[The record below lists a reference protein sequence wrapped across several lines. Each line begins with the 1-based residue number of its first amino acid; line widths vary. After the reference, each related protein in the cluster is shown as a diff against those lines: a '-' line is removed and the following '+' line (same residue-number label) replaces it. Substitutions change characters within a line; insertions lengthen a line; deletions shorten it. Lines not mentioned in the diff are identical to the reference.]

1 MAIVLH
7 FQAPEYVESSTVRIN
22 GLYPRSSPRQIG
34 QAVRRW
40 PRVAQWSESITQSY
54 LPLGRMPSFGQ
65 LALYG
70 LTLAF
75 PLAILYQR
83 LTADS
88 KPTAKPAA
96 APQGEKTEKKSS
108 IMQPERTD
116 LDPPKND
123 PFTQEQL
130 KAYDGSDPSKPVYV
144 AIKGSSVRLSQP
156 HPLLS
161 LSLSHSGAYA
171 NTCVYAGTVFDVSRK
186 RETYG
191 PGGSY
196 AILAGKDGSR
206 ALGLSSLNPE
216 DAVADW
222 STLQEKDRRTL
233 DEWLAFFTCV
243 SFSRLVFNFVVFGY

>member
-22 GLYPRSSPRQIG
+22 GLYPRSCPRQIG

-144 AIKGSSVRLSQP
+144 AIKGSSVCFTQSPTHFCSSPSAR
-156 HPLLS
+156 
-161 LSLSHSGAYA
+161 SGAYA
-171 NTCVYAGTVFDVSRK
+171 NTYTCICRNGFRRVAEARDVW
-186 RETYG
+186 
-191 PGGSY
+191 
-196 AILAGKDGSR
+196 A
-206 ALGLSSLNPE
+206 
-216 DAVADW
+216 
-222 STLQEKDRRTL
+222 RRIIC
-233 DEWLAFFTCV
+233 DISWQGRIACPWIVEPQ
-243 SFSRLVFNFVVFGY
+243 S